1 MNENIQNVENEVKI
15 DGLLSVSP
23 SPHIKNGVTTQRIM
37 LHVLIALL
45 PATVWGIIMFGGKAA
60 ATVAISV
67 VACIFFEWATQKIL
81 KRRCTVSDLSAAV
94 TGLLL
99 GMNLPAEVSPLIPV
113 VGAFIAIVVVKQL
126 FGGIGK
132 NFLNPALAA
141 RVFLFMSWSG
151 EMASFSA
158 PLGVDVA
165 ASVSGDAVAYA
176 TPLASLAGTGESGA
190 TILDMFIGRIGGSI
204 GEVSSLLLLVGAVYL
219 IIMKVISW
227 HIPVAYLG
235 TVALITFIFPQGG
248 MGNLEFMLTQL
259 FAGGLMLG
267 ALFMATDYVT
277 SPITAKG
284 RIIFGIGC
292 GLLTVFF
299 RYFSSYPE
307 GVSFSILVMNA
318 LVWYLDK
325 ATAPRVFGTKK
336 VKAEVAKK

>member
-1 MNENIQNVENEVKI
+1 MNENVNIVENEIKT
-15 DGLLSVSP
+15 DGLLTVSP
-23 SPHIKNGVTTQRIM
+23 SPHIKNGITTQKIM
-37 LHVLIALL
+37 LHVIIALL
-45 PATVWGIIMFGGKAA
+45 PATIWGIIMFGGMAA
-60 ATVAISV
+60 AVVAISV
-67 VACIFFEWATQKIL
+67 ISCVFFEWGTQKIL
-81 KRRCTVSDLSAAV
+81 KKKSTVADLSAVV

-99 GMNLPAEVSPLIPV
+99 AMNLPSDVSPLIPI
-113 VGAFIAIVVVKQL
+113 VGAFVAIVVVKQL

-141 RVFLFMSWSG
+141 RVFLFLSWSG
-151 EMASFSA
+151 EMASYKA

-165 ASVSGDAVAYA
+165 VSASGDAVAYA

-190 TILDMFIGRIGGSI
+190 SVLDMFIGRIGGSL

-219 IIMKVISW
+219 IIMKVITW
-227 HIPVAYLG
+227 HIPVSYLG
-235 TVALITFIFPQGG
+235 TVAVITFLFPQGG
-248 MGNLEFMLTQL
+248 MSNLEFMLTQL

-277 SPITAKG
+277 SPVTAKG
-284 RIIFGIGC
+284 RVIFGIGC

-318 LVWYLDK
+318 LVWYIDR
-325 ATAPRVFGTKK
+325 ATKPRIFGTKK